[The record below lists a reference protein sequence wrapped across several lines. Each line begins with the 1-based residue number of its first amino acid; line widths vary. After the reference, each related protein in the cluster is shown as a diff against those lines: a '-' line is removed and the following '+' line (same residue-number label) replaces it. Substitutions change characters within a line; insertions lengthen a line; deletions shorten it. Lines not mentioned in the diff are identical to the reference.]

1 MSTELL
7 LSHTTQASPGGVK
20 SHNTGFSRR
29 SQVHLTGLC
38 PKILLNHTT
47 QVSHG
52 NIYTR
57 YNNWHKF
64 STWRLNTLKHS
75 TLIHMLRYFMTI
87 PTLNSMNII
96 QLYILPLPRT
106 SPSLTTLETRLTRPC
121 NTSPRVTDKGG
132 NHPDNP
138 RDLVITSHNSRVFMS
153 LSTSHSVPYILPTV
167 QTNAYLY
174 YNMRSVYSLHLYTIS
189 YK

>member
-138 RDLVITSHNSRVFMS
+138 RDLVITTRGFLCHS
-153 LSTSHSVPYILPTV
+153 LQATPSPISCQPSKPMPI
-167 QTNAYLY
+167 
-174 YNMRSVYSLHLYTIS
+174 YTITWEVS
-189 YK
+189 IRYICMLYHINK